1 MSGGL
6 FVLEGVSASRGGKCV
21 LEGLDLRYPEADE
34 DLSGVTVV

>member
-1 MSGGL
+1 M
-6 FVLEGVSASRGGKCV
+6 VET